1 MKLVTVIF
9 PTSRREKLVRA
20 LADHPVP
27 GLSLSRTEGF
37 GKQSGP
43 LGLIERCRVEVI
55 LPDEQLEPVLA
66 LVESVLSTGH
76 PEDGVVFWQSLE
88 GYKHL

>member
-1 MKLVTVIF
+1 MKLLTVIF
-9 PTSRREKLVRA
+9 PTSRREKVVRA

-37 GKQSGP
+37 GKETSP

-55 LPDEQLEPVLA
+55 LSDAELEPVLA
-66 LVESVLSTGH
+66 LLESVLSTGNQ
-76 PEDGVVFWQSLE
+76 EDGVVFWQNLE
-88 GYKHL
+88 GYRHL

>member
-9 PTSRREKLVRA
+9 PVSRREKVVRA

-27 GLSLSRTEGF
+27 GLSLSRVEGF
-37 GKQSGP
+37 GRESGP
-43 LGLIERCRVEVI
+43 LGLIERCRVELI
-55 LPDEQLEPVLA
+55 LPDAQLDPVLD
-66 LVESVLSTGH
+66 LLESILTTGH

-88 GYKHL
+88 GYRHF

>member
-1 MKLVTVIF
+1 MKLLTVIF
-9 PTSRREKLVRA
+9 PTTRREKLVRA

-27 GLSLSRTEGF
+27 GLSLSRTAGF
-37 GKQSGP
+37 GKESGP
-43 LGLIERCRVEVI
+43 LGLIERCRVELI

>member
-1 MKLVTVIF
+1 MKLVTLIF

-55 LPDEQLEPVLA
+55 LPDEQLESVLA